1 MLYRR
6 IALSAATFLIAAAL
20 FGEEPEC
27 ASNYHSDGKSSETF
41 VLTTLA
47 PKAVIERLPRLLI
60 AAGASMQWSEP
71 EKGILKAEGLD
82 VRAETSGNATR
93 VTFRSSTGADKT
105 ALCRYASLVGNPPAP
120 PLPPL
125 PQDPALIE
133 LMKDDLIMRHEIVEQ
148 DDKAGLNNIMLASRT
163 DFLELTVRSIKQTAA
178 DRREYGISMLLP
190 RTACNIMG
198 EDMDDVSAGFGGRGS
213 PPRTKPVRVEA
224 TVVYLK
230 KSDNAW
236 HFAGATISHM
246 ESTK

>member
-6 IALSAATFLIAAAL
+6 IALSAAAFLIAASL

-27 ASNYHSDGKSSETF
+27 ASNYHPDGKSSETF
-41 VLTTLA
+41 VLTSLA

-71 EKGILKAEGLD
+71 EKGILKAGGLD
-82 VRAETSGNATR
+82 VRAEASGSATR
-93 VTFRSSTGADKT
+93 VTFRSSIGADKT

-120 PLPPL
+120 QLPPI

-133 LMKDDLIMRHEIVEQ
+133 LMMDDLITKHLIVKE
-148 DDKAGLNNIMLASRT
+148 DDRGGLNNALFDSRA
-163 DFLELTVRSIKQTAA
+163 DFLDFTIRSMKQLAA
-178 DRREYGISMLLP
+178 DKREYAISMLLP
-190 RTACNIMG
+190 RATCNIVG
-198 EDMDDVSAGFGGRGS
+198 EDMDDVSAGFGGRPT

-224 TVVYLK
+224 TIVYLK

-236 HFAGATISHM
+236 HFAGATISSM